1 MSYFNTILANISQ
14 VAETGSV
21 IMAVMLV
28 LSMAGWA
35 MCVDSGD
42 ENPFILP
49 LKYCSVTLLVLVTIY
64 VLTNGVHL

>member
-21 IMAVMLV
+21 IMTAIVILAI
-28 LSMAGWA
+28 LGWGL
-35 MCVDSGD
+35 CIHEVGKNS
-42 ENPFILP
+42 FVKP

-64 VLTNGVHL
+64 VLTNGAHI

>member
-21 IMAVMLV
+21 IMAAIVILAI
-28 LSMAGWA
+28 LGWGL
-35 MCVDSGD
+35 CIHEGGK
-42 ENPFILP
+42 NPFVKP
-49 LKYCSVTLLVLVTIY
+49 LKYCIPVLLVFIVIY